1 MAFGERLGAGTVLW
15 TRTTPVTTA
24 ESPVLSPWINT
35 EGFSQ
40 FYAIGVAAGGTTAVT
55 AEWSFDGSTV
65 DSDITATTL
74 TPLALTVTLRDV
86 LAPFVRFR
94 WAQTVANATT
104 SKLSVKA
111 RV

>member
-1 MAFGERLGAGTVLW
+1 MPYGDRVGPGAVLW

-24 ESPVLSPWINT
+24 ESPVVSPWVNA

-40 FYAIGVAAGGTTAVT
+40 FYAIGVAAGGTTVVT

-94 WAQTVANATT
+94 WVQTVSNATT
-104 SKLSVKA
+104 SKLSLRA
-111 RV
+111 RA

>member
-1 MAFGERLGAGTVLW
+1 M
-15 TRTTPVTTA
+15 
-24 ESPVLSPWINT
+24 LSPWFNT

-40 FYAIGVAAGGTTAVT
+40 YYAIGAAAGGTTVVT
-55 AEWSFDGSTV
+55 AEWSFDGSTL

-104 SKLSVKA
+104 SKLTLKA
-111 RV
+111 RA